1 MYFLNFSL
9 IYRLMYIT
17 FEMSTL
23 SKIDVYDFVAS
34 IRFPQKVEH
43 SISDFYFE
51 IKNEK
56 FHPKFQKKS

>member
-1 MYFLNFSL
+1 MKKNLKYL
-9 IYRLMYIT
+9 LMNIT
-17 FEMSTL
+17 FEISTL
-23 SKIDVYDFVAS
+23 SKIDVYDFAAS

>member
-1 MYFLNFSL
+1 MN
-9 IYRLMYIT
+9 IT